1 MGAAPSKMSA
11 MRAAPFQT
19 PDDSPYRMPDSA
31 PMGTNPQNQMM
42 RSMLAAQLSRS
53 RMPDDLN
60 DMGNPGMSFAKER
73 IGQMAERQDV
83 GDELGGMGSL
93 GGVGQALALRGE
105 QRRAAPSRP
114 EFSFG
119 GDSEIGGMG
128 APSRPSRRPNRER
141 IAAKRSE
148 IRQKMARKRAE
159 RSRRSARGRV

>member
-11 MRAAPFQT
+11 MQAAPYQT
-19 PDDSPYRMPDSA
+19 PDESPYRMPDSA

-42 RSMLAAQLSRS
+42 RSLLSEQLAKS

-60 DMGNPGMSFAKER
+60 DMGNPSESFAKER

-83 GDELGGMGSL
+83 GDELGGMGSM
-93 GGVGQALALRGE
+93 GGIGQAIARRKDRRS
-105 QRRAAPSRP
+105 RRAP
-114 EFSFG
+114 EYSFG

-128 APSRPSRRPNRER
+128 APSRRPNRER
-141 IAAKRSE
+141 INAKRNE

-159 RSRRSARGRV
+159 RSRRGARGRV